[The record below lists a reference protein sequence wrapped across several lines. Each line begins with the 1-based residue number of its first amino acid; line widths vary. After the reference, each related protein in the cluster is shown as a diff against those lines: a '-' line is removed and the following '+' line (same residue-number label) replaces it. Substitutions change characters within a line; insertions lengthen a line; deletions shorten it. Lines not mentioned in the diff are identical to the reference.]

1 MSRFQLFFF
10 QCQLS
15 RWLGFV
21 KPWTMDPWITHI
33 GVHRLSSQLR
43 TICATISTAK
53 AATQFSA
60 GLTKTPLPFSQYTK
74 KNENNPMANS
84 MLSQSKKPPTRLAT
98 LQVFFLPH
106 QPLAKHF
113 PHHPTPSTPKSIHV
127 TLNDKSWH
135 RRIAKKWF
143 HPPPVHAG
151 SAHRKKYKKATS
163 SFLSSDRMP
172 LLAHLWKLRTTSSGH
187 IQKYVANFAALTMFT
202 ICCTRSSAMW
212 TCLQAGYPT
221 SL

>member
-1 MSRFQLFFF
+1 MPVVTLARLCEAMDHGPMNHPHWCASAVLPALHHLCHNFD
-10 QCQLS
+10 CKS
-15 RWLGFV
+15 CHPVLGR
-21 KPWTMDPWITHI
+21 PD
-33 GVHRLSSQLR
+33 QN
-43 TICATISTAK
+43 TAPIF
-53 AATQFSA
+53 AI
-60 GLTKTPLPFSQYTK
+60 YK

-135 RRIAKKWF
+135 RRIAKKGF